1 LTIGMLLLLGVFGVL
16 GFLLY
21 GVLYAAAGSLVSRQ
35 EDVQAAVMP
44 LALVSTAAYLVAV
57 YSSTGLIDIRD
68 GWMSVLAV
76 LPFVSP
82 FLILSRISAGAVS
95 APEVLLAIVLLI
107 ASIAVALWIASR
119 IYAAG
124 VLLYGQ
130 RPGIRSILRMART
143 GM

>member
-1 LTIGMLLLLGVFGVL
+1 
-16 GFLLY
+16 
-21 GVLYAAAGSLVSRQ
+21 
-35 EDVQAAVMP
+35 
-44 LALVSTAAYLVAV
+44 
-57 YSSTGLIDIRD
+57 
-68 GWMSVLAV
+68 VLAV